1 MQCKE
6 KKHKHG
12 DDLIAQKN
20 QIFLIQ
26 VKQSISKQNHINNN
40 NVECCLSSG
49 KEDRDGFLV
58 LE

>member
-20 QIFLIQ
+20 HIFLIQ
-26 VKQSISKQNHINNN
+26 VKQSISKQNNNNN
-40 NVECCLSSG
+40 NVECYLSSG
-49 KEDRDGFLV
+49 KEDRDAFLV

>member
-6 KKHKHG
+6 KKNHKHG

-20 QIFLIQ
+20 HIFLIQ
-26 VKQSISKQNHINNN
+26 VKQSISKQNNNN
-40 NVECCLSSG
+40 NVECYISSE
-49 KEDRDGFLV
+49 KEDRDAFVV